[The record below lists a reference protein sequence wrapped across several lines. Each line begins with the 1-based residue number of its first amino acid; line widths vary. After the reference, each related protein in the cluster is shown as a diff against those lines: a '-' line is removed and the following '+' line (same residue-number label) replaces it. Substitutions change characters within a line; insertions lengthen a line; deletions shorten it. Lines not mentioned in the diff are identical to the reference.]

1 VGGRAGTQLDEQAE
15 VGLRER
21 KKARTRTDL
30 EAAAVRLFA
39 ERGFDEVT
47 VDDIAAAVEVSPRTF
62 FRYFASKEDVV
73 FGESARYFARLPDA
87 LAERPAD
94 ERAVTAVREAML
106 SLAFDY
112 QRASVRIPVLWSI
125 LDRTPSLLAHSVTRQ
140 AGWED
145 AIADA
150 LARRS
155 GRSTPD
161 LEDRLM
167 AACSIAALRVAVA
180 QWMRAG
186 GMGSLRDL
194 VATTLERLDEGLGAA
209 MGKVGSEAP

>member
-1 VGGRAGTQLDEQAE
+1 MSRPKSGFASAR
-15 VGLRER
+15 RR
-21 KKARTRTDL
+21 RTRTDL

-87 LAERPAD
+87 LAARPAD

-112 QRASVRIPVLWSI
+112 QRASVRIPVLSSI
-125 LDRTPSLLAHSVTRQ
+125 LDHTPSLLAHSVTRQ

-194 VATTLERLDEGLGAA
+194 VATTLERLDEGLGSA